1 MNLRTLTS
9 TGIGNESAP
18 GELEKG
24 AVFMMPKFI
33 AIVGALVAIT
43 STAILATLFATMLS
57 VAAPNKTVINLVEPT
72 IVGSVIL
79 QPGEYRIEWNGPG
92 PDVQVSFSQ
101 GNKTIAAIPATLQA
115 LRNRVSLSLMY
126 HTEESG
132 ARSLVE
138 IETNRAVLHFTTTDF
153 ADGN

>member
-1 MNLRTLTS
+1 MR
-9 TGIGNESAP
+9 
-18 GELEKG
+18 
-24 AVFMMPKFI
+24 PKFI

-43 STAILATLFATMLS
+43 SIAILASLFATMLS
-57 VAAPNKTVINLVEPT
+57 GMVTAAPNETVLNLVEPT
-72 IVGSVIL
+72 IVGSIIL
-79 QPGEYRIEWNGPG
+79 PPGEYRIEWNGPG

-101 GNKTIAAIPATLQA
+101 GNKTIAVIPAKLQA

-138 IETNRAVLHFTTTDF
+138 IETNREMLHFTTTDV

>member
-1 MNLRTLTS
+1 M
-9 TGIGNESAP
+9 
-18 GELEKG
+18 K
-24 AVFMMPKFI
+24 PKFI
-33 AIVGALVAIT
+33 AVLGVLVAIT
-43 STAILATLFATMLS
+43 SIAILATLFATMLS
-57 VAAPNKTVINLVEPT
+57 VGVAAAPNKTTINLVEPT

-79 QPGEYRIEWNGPG
+79 RPGEYTVEWSGPG

-101 GNKTIAAIPATLQA
+101 GNKTIATVSATLQA
-115 LRNRVSLSLMY
+115 AHNRITLSLMY

-138 IETNRAVLHFTTTDF
+138 IETNREMLHFTTTDV

>member
-1 MNLRTLTS
+1 M
-9 TGIGNESAP
+9 
-18 GELEKG
+18 K
-24 AVFMMPKFI
+24 PKFI

-43 STAILATLFATMLS
+43 SIAILATLFATMLS
-57 VAAPNKTVINLVEPT
+57 GVVVAAPNKTTIDLVETT
-72 IVGSVIL
+72 IVGNVIL
-79 QPGEYRIEWNGPG
+79 QPGEYRIEWNEPG

-101 GNKTIAAIPATLQA
+101 GNKTIAVVPATLQA
-115 LRNRVSLSLMY
+115 VHNRGNLSLMY

-138 IETNRAVLHFTTTDF
+138 IETTHAILRFTTDF

>member
-1 MNLRTLTS
+1 
-9 TGIGNESAP
+9 
-18 GELEKG
+18 
-24 AVFMMPKFI
+24 
-33 AIVGALVAIT
+33 
-43 STAILATLFATMLS
+43 

-101 GNKTIAAIPATLQA
+101 GNKTIAVIPATLQA
-115 LRNRVSLSLMY
+115 LRKRVSLSLMY

-138 IETNRAVLHFTTTDF
+138 IETNREMLHFTTTDV